1 VTGLAERYLK
11 AIDKVLSEGRLYLRF
26 NDIFY
31 KIKSVSIQDLNAKL
45 ECRNMQDGEEYEIN
59 FKIEKGLLNDLLE
72 FGLKDSRDS
81 VFIISEDQN
90 KPIWFETS
98 IAELIKEV
106 ERKELRSDIRRMLG
120 RYADMEV

>member
-1 VTGLAERYLK
+1 MAERYLK

-26 NDIFY
+26 NDVFY

-45 ECRNMQDGEEYEIN
+45 ECRNLQDGEEYEIN

-90 KPIWFETS
+90 RPIWFETS

-106 ERKELRSDIRRMLG
+106 EKKELRSDIRRMLG

>member
-26 NDIFY
+26 NNVFY

-45 ECRNMQDGEEYEIN
+45 ECRNLQDGEEYEIN

-90 KPIWFETS
+90 RPIWFETS

>member
-1 VTGLAERYLK
+1 MTGLAERYLK

-26 NDIFY
+26 NDVFY

-45 ECRNMQDGEEYEIN
+45 ECRNLQDGEEYEIN

-90 KPIWFETS
+90 RPIWFETS

-106 ERKELRSDIRRMLG
+106 EKKELRSDIRRMLG

>member
-26 NDIFY
+26 NDVFY

-45 ECRNMQDGEEYEIN
+45 ECRNLQDGEEYEIN

-90 KPIWFETS
+90 RPIWFETS

-106 ERKELRSDIRRMLG
+106 EKKELRSDIRRMLG

>member
-1 VTGLAERYLK
+1 MTGLAERYLK

-26 NDIFY
+26 NNVFY

-45 ECRNMQDGEEYEIN
+45 ECRNLQDGEEYEIN

-90 KPIWFETS
+90 RPIWFETS

>member
-1 VTGLAERYLK
+1 LAERYLK

-26 NDIFY
+26 NNVFY

-45 ECRNMQDGEEYEIN
+45 ECRNLQDGEEYEIN

-90 KPIWFETS
+90 RPIWFETS

>member
-1 VTGLAERYLK
+1 MAERYLK

-26 NDIFY
+26 NDVFY

-45 ECRNMQDGEEYEIN
+45 ECRNLQDGEEYEIN

-90 KPIWFETS
+90 RPIWFETS